1 MFKVSRRVLS
11 GLALLAAIGCSNDE
25 GTDPEE
31 SISISTAA
39 STLTVAQ
46 GVSGNVMVTL
56 LRGGGFVGAVNI
68 TVEDVPAGATASV
81 SPGQLIGEETQ
92 ATITV
97 TVASSLAAG
106 SYPITVRASASGLGA
121 VTTQYTLVVTTAPA
135 ATYTLTSSAVSVAP
149 GGSGTSTIGIQRG
162 TFTGAV
168 ALALDNP
175 PAGITGTF
183 NPASTT
189 GNTSVLTINAA
200 STVAAGTYNLTVKGT
215 ATGQTD
221 KTTTLA
227 LTVTGPSSYTLT
239 ATPASVNITA
249 GQSANTTVSITRTNF
264 TGTVTLALDAPPAGI
279 TGTFTP
285 ATLTGATVM
294 SSLQVSVA
302 STVVPGN
309 YTLTIKGTATGV
321 ADKTTTVTVIVAAAA
336 AVN

>member
-1 MFKVSRRVLS
+1 MNFKNKAPRRVLT
-11 GLALLAAIGCSNDE
+11 GLALLIASGCGSDE
-25 GTDPEE
+25 GTEPEE

-46 GVSGNVMVTL
+46 GASGNVMVTL
-56 LRGGGFVGAVNI
+56 LRGGGFVGAVNL
-68 TVEDVPAGATASV
+68 TVEGVPTGATASV

-106 SYPITVRASASGLGA
+106 SYPITVRANASGLGA
-121 VTTQYTLVVTTAPA
+121 VTTQYTLLVTTAPV

-168 ALALDNP
+168 ALSLETP

-183 NPASTT
+183 SPASTT
-189 GNTSVLTINAA
+189 GNSSVLTINVA
-200 STVAAGTYNLTVKGT
+200 STVATGAYSLTVKGT

-221 KTTTLA
+221 KTTTVA
-227 LTVTGPSSYTLT
+227 LTVGGASSYTLT

-249 GQSANTTVSITRTNF
+249 GQSGGTTIGIARTNF
-264 TGTVTLALDAPPAGI
+264 TGTVVLSLDAPPTGI

-285 ATLTGATVM
+285 ATLTGATLT
-294 SSLQVSVA
+294 SSLQINVA

-321 ADKTTTVTVIVAAAA
+321 ADRTTTVTVVVAAP
-336 AVN
+336 